1 MKTQKLD
8 QISLREAVELSKS
21 YFDLQKLRDEVR
33 KAESKR
39 TPWRAANRHVHA
51 LEEVSADLDA
61 IEQGP
66 LFSPGRAPD
75 TLAYQGPRGIEGFV
89 KNFAVAVKQGSSG
102 GGS

>member
-1 MKTQKLD
+1 MKTQKLN

-33 KAESKR
+33 KAEFKR
-39 TPWRAANRHVHA
+39 TPWGAANGRVHA

-66 LFSPGRAPD
+66 VFSPRRSRG
-75 TLAYQGPRGIEGFV
+75 TLAHQGPRGIEGFV

-102 GGS
+102 DGS

>member
-1 MKTQKLD
+1 MKTQKLN

-33 KAESKR
+33 KAESRR
-39 TPWRAANRHVHA
+39 TPWRAANRRVPA
-51 LEEVSADLDA
+51 LEEVSA

-66 LFSPGRAPD
+66 VFSPRRSRG
-75 TLAYQGPRGIEGFV
+75 TLAHQGPRGIEGFV

-102 GGS
+102 DGS